1 MSGTELRFCGRLY
14 GAVLFLLVIWPA
26 SAILANA
33 SNSPP
38 DPCPRPSP
46 GGSVPEPEDLR
57 SRGGVLKA
65 ALTLRNHLEADGSM
79 RYCYLLADGTQS
91 PTLRLRPG
99 DLLILSLKNELT
111 EFRGANTKS
120 SHLRFITRVW
130 HQFRSLF
137 RR

>member
-1 MSGTELRFCGRLY
+1 
-14 GAVLFLLVIWPA
+14 
-26 SAILANA
+26 
-33 SNSPP
+33 
-38 DPCPRPSP
+38 
-46 GGSVPEPEDLR
+46 
-57 SRGGVLKA
+57 
-65 ALTLRNHLEADGSM
+65 M

-111 EFRGANTKS
+111 EFRSANTKS
-120 SHLRFITRVW
+120 SHLRFIPRVW